1 MSAPNL
7 LELPPGNAQV
17 STCGAARRIYN
28 DLLAAPQAGDSQAR
42 AREFLKFQLNLA
54 AREPCD
60 MPLGADQLTAWMEAQ
75 ALQTA
80 DRYAA
85 YLATRKA
92 GQPRRYFSCRSHAL
106 AFLQGVAPTKLVDG
120 AWLYGLLERW
130 GDVRLYP
137 LLRTYLE
144 ELGDGDPA
152 QNHVVIY
159 QRLLAT
165 HGCENLPDLS
175 DAHYLQGAVQLALA
189 YHADEYLPEAIGYNL
204 GYEQLPLH
212 LLITAF
218 ELAELDID
226 PYYFT
231 LHVTIDNADSG
242 HARKAVQAVLD
253 LMPGSD
259 DGRVFMER
267 VANGYRLNDLGINSN
282 TVIES
287 FHLEQALIDML
298 ERKRVFGR
306 QVHSDF
312 CRIGGRTVN
321 EWLAEPG
328 QIPAFLQALEQ
339 CRWIRRHEDPRES
352 RFWRLVE
359 GADAQMFG
367 VFSPFEKQLL
377 EDWIAGDWLPD
388 GGIVGNAS
396 SRRFRAYRPGPG
408 VGAQE
413 QAVAAARSAATGR
426 DPEVENLHD
435 ELKLLPADLRMRRL
449 IELMAPDI
457 HPRPVGLEATRLFA
471 AALG

>member
-1 MSAPNL
+1 MLTSNLVEDSFPRASAP
-7 LELPPGNAQV
+7 
-17 STCGAARRIYN
+17 SGADARHIYR
-28 DLLAAPQAGDSQAR
+28 DLLQGPNRVDNRAAGHD
-42 AREFLKFQLNLA
+42 FLKQQLKA
-54 AREPCD
+54 ASQLPND
-60 MPLGADQLTAWMEAQ
+60 MPMRPDKLVRWMEAQ
-75 ALQTA
+75 ALDTA
-80 DRYAA
+80 EQYAN
-85 YLATRKA
+85 YLNARKA

-120 AWLYGLLERW
+120 AWLYGLLEHW
-130 GDVRLYP
+130 GDVRFYP

-159 QRLLAT
+159 QRLLAA
-165 HGCENLPDLS
+165 HGCENLPELS
-175 DAHYLQGAVQLALA
+175 DRHFQQGAIQLALA
-189 YHADEYLPEAIGYNL
+189 YHADEFLPEVIGYNL

-212 LLITAF
+212 LLITAY

-253 LMPGSD
+253 LMPAAGD
-259 DGRVFMER
+259 AQLFMER
-267 VANGYRLNDLGINSN
+267 VANGYRLNELGINSN
-282 TVIES
+282 AVIES
-287 FHLEQALIDML
+287 FHLEHALIDML

-328 QIPAFLQALEQ
+328 QVPAFLRELER

-352 RFWRLVE
+352 RFWRLVD

-377 EDWIAGDWLPD
+377 EDWIAGDWLTD
-388 GGIVGNAS
+388 GAGKQ
-396 SRRFRAYRPGPG
+396 RFRAYRHP
-408 VGAQE
+408 ARQE
-413 QAVAAARSAATGR
+413 PAVQAVAAARSTALGR
-426 DPEVENLHD
+426 DQEVESLQA
-435 ELKLLPADLRMRRL
+435 EVKLLPGDLRMGRL
-449 IELMAPDI
+449 IELMAPNI
-457 HPRPVGLEATRLFA
+457 HSRPVGLEATRLFST
-471 AALG
+471 ALG